1 MIRKVVQTLQH
12 GENVWKFSILSL
24 TSIDNVW
31 LWSSSSG
38 STYGIAD
45 LANICPQCL
54 LHYITGISQLC
65 EWHGYS
71 HVTRMYLWI
80 ARILR
85 LQPMRKIE
93 TKQNWVCQAKVAKL
107 LDLWSQ
113 SCQSQNSTPR
123 WSVLG
128 GVVMN
133 YDIDSMLFVWYSQVP
148 QQGGEKPDNFTLD
161 SVKRAWIT

>member
-1 MIRKVVQTLQH
+1 MSAALYH
-12 GENVWKFSILSL
+12 WNLS
-24 TSIDNVW
+24 
-31 LWSSSSG
+31 
-38 STYGIAD
+38 A
-45 LANICPQCL
+45 P
-54 LHYITGISQLC
+54 LC

-93 TKQNWVCQAKVAKL
+93 TKQNWVCQAKVTKL

-113 SCQSQNSTPR
+113 SCQSQNSTPT
-123 WSVLG
+123 WSVLR

-148 QQGGEKPDNFTLD
+148 QQGAGNLTTLPWTVWNGHESHKMSWHQLLVGLIWTVMTWSKLPTCGVGKID
-161 SVKRAWIT
+161 SLLSHCFVSPWYP